1 MRKNK
6 LVIALLLLVLLG
18 CAGVAVWVISQP
30 TGSGHNTVAAG
41 NIDDSLDAASLDG
54 GEPLT
59 GREGNNEPSNN
70 NSGKGNSNTGNTP
83 TGNEPG
89 NTGNTGNTGIDPNK
103 VDSTLPKTEWVP
115 QVIEATIKGRV
126 TFKSDDRP
134 TVGAAIAV
142 EIADPNANNW
152 GWRGPSVAAPQDDR
166 PKAEVSGSTTT
177 DGAGEFSVKV
187 TMKRWQSKQEAD
199 AETEDMSGGPGP
211 RVRRFGFEQVTVIA
225 TYPGYAPAK
234 SQGIALSTDNEEI
247 VNLKLAIP
255 AALSGRVVDALT
267 KEGIAGARGNLSD
280 VDSFRD
286 GGGSAP
292 ATFVTDEKGYFSLN
306 ALPASTYVL
315 NVWADGYAD
324 YNGWQGQGRINLS
337 GGGETDLGNI
347 AMQKST
353 SVIGRVINAEN
364 GEPIA
369 SASVELQQRQQW
381 GGIQSNGT
389 STDEDGRFSIDDV
402 EPGSYSLRVRANDFA
417 VLLLEAQTVEMGSVL
432 DVGDLA
438 LGRGLAIR
446 GVVTGADNE
455 PLKDVV
461 VKLLEPPTG
470 GFNFGGND
478 RSIASTGSDAKG
490 EFELKGATEGD
501 WILLATLKGFAPYRE
516 PVKITGRGTTL
527 KIRMTRGGT
536 VVGRLLDVNGD
547 PVPNATVGATSQDS
561 GIYTMFKT
569 RPTTM
574 VGMLFQEAASMGQ
587 TGEDGRF
594 TLSNIPAGKY
604 VVFGAATNDQGVWK
618 DDISVENEREVDVGD
633 LRPPLP
639 GTLQVTVT
647 EDGVPVG
654 EVEISLS
661 SGMGFGGFGEVKG
674 VTDSMGVALLKSVPE
689 GTWYIRTSRDQSQFD
704 TDLSARRV
712 AVKAGQ
718 TTEFSIEL
726 RPKDGVYLHGRVTM
740 NTKSTITDIILIGT
754 GDRADVMKSINPVEG
769 GYYEFVGL
777 KTGTYWMHV
786 REGDKQVTAKV
797 KLDLTQEGDFPFSR
811 DFKGYKVKGTVTTPE
826 DSPAQRSSVS
836 VSIAHLNPER
846 PEFNAWLRGTTTC
859 DADGAFEFTNVTPG
873 DYQVTATLE
882 GIGSAKAQVT
892 ITSGDSGALSF
903 AISQNT
909 GSIKVVVAK
918 LNGTPVS
925 SGGFALLT
933 LLDAEGNTVDLGEG
947 FQGFF
952 MLSQGNSQVMPNVPP
967 GKYTVLVRGSGY
979 LKQEIKDVNVETGK
993 STPVD
998 AELTA
1003 ATELF
1008 MTVSNPEV
1016 TQAMLD
1022 AASVRYFD
1030 AQGTELPRDVNP
1042 FDSMMG
1048 ETPPESPTLVAKY
1061 IGPSVTEVRIKL
1073 NGYAEIVLPVQ
1084 YAQGKKIEQ
1093 QETLVAE

>member
-1 MRKNK
+1 
-6 LVIALLLLVLLG
+6 
-18 CAGVAVWVISQP
+18 
-30 TGSGHNTVAAG
+30 
-41 NIDDSLDAASLDG
+41 
-54 GEPLT
+54 
-59 GREGNNEPSNN
+59 
-70 NSGKGNSNTGNTP
+70 
-83 TGNEPG
+83 
-89 NTGNTGNTGIDPNK
+89 
-103 VDSTLPKTEWVP
+103 
-115 QVIEATIKGRV
+115 
-126 TFKSDDRP
+126 
-134 TVGAAIAV
+134 
-142 EIADPNANNW
+142 
-152 GWRGPSVAAPQDDR
+152 
-166 PKAEVSGSTTT
+166 
-177 DGAGEFSVKV
+177 
-187 TMKRWQSKQEAD
+187 
-199 AETEDMSGGPGP
+199 
-211 RVRRFGFEQVTVIA
+211 
-225 TYPGYAPAK
+225 
-234 SQGIALSTDNEEI
+234 
-247 VNLKLAIP
+247 
-255 AALSGRVVDALT
+255 
-267 KEGIAGARGNLSD
+267 
-280 VDSFRD
+280 
-286 GGGSAP
+286 
-292 ATFVTDEKGYFSLN
+292 
-306 ALPASTYVL
+306 
-315 NVWADGYAD
+315 
-324 YNGWQGQGRINLS
+324 
-337 GGGETDLGNI
+337 
-347 AMQKST
+347 
-353 SVIGRVINAEN
+353 
-364 GEPIA
+364 
-369 SASVELQQRQQW
+369 
-381 GGIQSNGT
+381 
-389 STDEDGRFSIDDV
+389 
-402 EPGSYSLRVRANDFA
+402 
-417 VLLLEAQTVEMGSVL
+417 
-432 DVGDLA
+432 
-438 LGRGLAIR
+438 
-446 GVVTGADNE
+446 
-455 PLKDVV
+455 
-461 VKLLEPPTG
+461 
-470 GFNFGGND
+470 
-478 RSIASTGSDAKG
+478 
-490 EFELKGATEGD
+490 
-501 WILLATLKGFAPYRE
+501 
-516 PVKITGRGTTL
+516 
-527 KIRMTRGGT
+527 
-536 VVGRLLDVNGD
+536 
-547 PVPNATVGATSQDS
+547 
-561 GIYTMFKT
+561 
-569 RPTTM
+569 
-574 VGMLFQEAASMGQ
+574 FQEAASMGQ

-594 TLSNIPAGKY
+594 TLSSIPAGKY

-909 GSIKVVVAK
+909 GSIKVVVSK